1 MPDAKADPKVKK
13 KTSPAPAPSPA
24 LPKIPADPALAALT
38 LVCSTILASDA
49 AVTSR

>member
-1 MPDAKADPKVKK
+1 MQNFNG
-13 KTSPAPAPSPA
+13 TQPAPAPAPELARS
-24 LPKIPADPALAALT
+24 KISSDPALAALT

>member
-1 MPDAKADPKVKK
+1 
-13 KTSPAPAPSPA
+13 